1 MARASIFRRGVSK
14 LQVVLAL
21 ALAAGMGLMAYAF
34 MSRPDPKRVER
45 PLTKVVGKG
54 PFEYVVLEQGEIE
67 SSSNVEIRCEVKS
80 RGMSGITIIDVVPE
94 GTVVEKGD
102 VLVKLDSTA
111 LDQEQI
117 QQQIACGT
125 AEAAMI
131 QSKSLY
137 DAAIIAKREY
147 EEATFKQEEQLI
159 LSEVFV
165 AEQNASNAKLAYDS
179 TMRLALRGIVTSLQL
194 EGDKFA
200 MEKARK
206 DLEAANTKLKGLREY
221 TQEKMLTQLT
231 SDIAS
236 AEAKWKADK
245 KSLDLETSKLRE
257 IEDQIAK
264 CTIRAPRAGQ
274 VVYVNKFSQG
284 RSGSSAE
291 FVVEAGAVVRE
302 QQPIIRLP
310 DSNAM
315 QVKATINESRINS
328 VRNGMPVA
336 IRVEAL
342 RDEILQG
349 EVTKVNQYAEP
360 AGWGSTVKKYATFV
374 QIKDPPAEL
383 RAGMNAEVRI
393 YVERMPEALQIPV
406 QAIAEYKEHFFC
418 LVDTPEGLQTKE
430 VARGPSNDKTMVIM
444 DGLREGDKV
453 VLDPRSRSE
462 LVFPDLPDPTP
473 VADTVKP
480 PSVTA
485 VTGKGPG
492 GAKGDAAGGK
502 GGEKGGGGEKRGPP
516 TAAAMVARTMEE
528 FDTNK
533 DGKLQAAE
541 LAAMPEDR
549 RSRMGD
555 VDTNK
560 DGDIDKAELTAAMAK
575 VAQMIRERMQQG
587 GGGAPGGNGPP
598 AGGGQ

>member
-1 MARASIFRRGVSK
+1 MALSFSPRRGISK
-14 LQVVLAL
+14 LQMVMTLAL
-21 ALAAGMGLMAYAF
+21 VTALGLVTYGFVA
-34 MSRPDPKRVER
+34 RPDPKLVER
-45 PLTKVVGKG
+45 PLTKVVSKG
-54 PFEYVVLEQGEIE
+54 PFEHVVLEQGEIE

-94 GTVVEKGD
+94 GTIVEKGD

-117 QQQIACGT
+117 QQQIACNT
-125 AEAAMI
+125 AEATSI
-131 QSKSLY
+131 QSKNTY
-137 DAAIIAKREY
+137 EAAKIAKTEY
-147 EEATFKQEEQLI
+147 LEATYKQEEQLV

-165 AEQNASNAKLAYDS
+165 AEQNMRNAKLAYDS
-179 TMRLALRGIVTSLQL
+179 TLRLALRGIVTSLQL

-200 MEKARK
+200 MDKARK
-206 DLEAANTKLKGLREY
+206 DLEAANIKLDGLRKY
-221 TQEKMLTQLT
+221 TKDKTLKQLD

-236 AEAKWKADK
+236 AEAKWKADQK
-245 KSLDLETSKLRE
+245 GFELETAKLRD

-274 VVYVNKFSQG
+274 VTYVNKYSQG
-284 RSGSSAE
+284 RSANAE

-315 QVKATINESRINS
+315 QVKATINESRVNS
-328 VRNGMPVA
+328 VRPGMPVA

-342 RDEILQG
+342 RDDILQG

-374 QIKDPPAEL
+374 KITDPPPEL

-418 LVDTPEGLQTKE
+418 LVETPEGLKTKE
-430 VARGPSNDKTMVIM
+430 VGRGPSNDKAMVIL
-444 DGLREGDKV
+444 DGLQEGDQV

-473 VADTVKP
+473 VAKTVTP
-480 PSVTA
+480 PSATPVSLP
-485 VTGKGPG
+485 GSNGP
-492 GAKGDAAGGK
+492 AAGGA
-502 GGEKGGGGEKRGPP
+502 GEKGKEKSGGGERRGPP
-516 TAAAMVARTMEE
+516 TAAAMVARTLEE
-528 FDTNK
+528 FDTDK

-560 DGDIDKAELTAAMAK
+560 DGDIDRAELTAAMAK
-575 VAQMIRERMQQG
+575 VAQMIRDRMQQG
-587 GGGAPGGNGPP
+587 GGGAPGGGGPP

>member
-1 MARASIFRRGVSK
+1 MSHSSSPRSGLSK

-21 ALAAGMGLMAYAF
+21 ALAGGLGLVSYGF
-34 MSRPDPKRVER
+34 MSRPDTERVER
-45 PLTKVVGKG
+45 PLTKLVSKG

-80 RGMSGITIIDVVPE
+80 RGMSGITIIEIVPE
-94 GTVVEKGD
+94 GSIVEKGD
-102 VLVKLDSTA
+102 QLVKLDSTA

-125 AEAAMI
+125 AEAASI
-131 QSKSLY
+131 QSKSTY
-137 DAAIIAKREY
+137 DAAIIAKKEY
-147 EEATFKQEEQLI
+147 EEATFKQEEQTL
-159 LSEVFV
+159 LSSVFV
-165 AEQNASNAKLAYDS
+165 AEQAASDAKLAYDS
-179 TMRLALRGIVTSLQL
+179 TLRLALRGIVTSLQL

-206 DLEAANTKLKGLREY
+206 DLEAANTKLNGLRDY
-221 TQEKMLTQLT
+221 TKTKMLTQLN

-236 AEAKWKADK
+236 AEAKWKADQ
-245 KSLDLETSKLRE
+245 KSLELETSKLRE

-274 VVYVNKFSQG
+274 VTYVNKFSGG
-284 RSGSSAE
+284 RSSQAE

-310 DSNAM
+310 DANAM

-328 VRNGMPVA
+328 VRTGMPVA

-342 RDEILQG
+342 RDELLQG

-360 AGWGSTVKKYATFV
+360 QGWGSTVKKYATFV
-374 QIKDPPAEL
+374 QIKDPPPEL

-418 LVDTPEGLQTKE
+418 LLDTPQGLQTKE
-430 VARGPSNDKTMVIM
+430 VARGPSNDKAMVIL
-444 DGLREGDKV
+444 DGLSEGDSV

-480 PSVTA
+480 PSATPVA
-485 VTGKGPG
+485 MKEAP
-492 GAKGDAAGGK
+492 K
-502 GGEKGGGGEKRGPP
+502 GEKGGKGRGGPRGPVNGP
-516 TAAAMVARTMEE
+516 PSAADLLAGYMES
-528 FDTNK
+528 DANK
-533 DGKLQAAE
+533 DGKLQASE
-541 LAAMPEDR
+541 VESLPEFSRRGLADA
-549 RSRMGD
+549 
-555 VDTNK
+555 DTNK
-560 DGDIDKAELTAAMAK
+560 DTELDTGELTTAAGKA
-575 VAQMIRERMQQG
+575 VARIRQFMQQRE
-587 GGGAPGGNGPP
+587 GGGAPAGNGPP